1 MYDKSDSRGDLAGL
15 VAGLGLETGGREPDD
30 AAPGDENRLSDI
42 AVRRFRKALFGGAI
56 EPGSVLS
63 QSDLVRM
70 LDVPVGPL
78 RDALRHLQA
87 EGLLTIHPRS
97 GIEIRKPDLELLR
110 HSYQMRLMLER
121 PATRLFADA
130 VPLREIDALIRAHR
144 AAIAIV
150 DGREFSD
157 DDALA
162 AEALDRRFH
171 ARIVGALAN
180 PLADAAYGQA
190 QDFMRLV
197 RLDRHYRH
205 STTIA
210 IRTFNEHLAILEAMR
225 RRDAGAAEAALE
237 AHFARAMQR
246 AMGIV

>member
-1 MYDKSDSRGDLAGL
+1 MTDKSVSRGDLAGL
-15 VAGLGLETGGREPDD
+15 VAGLPAGDGADG
-30 AAPGDENRLSDI
+30 PGDAHHGEDSRLSDV
-42 AVRRFRKALFGGAI
+42 ALRRFRKALFGGAI
-56 EPGSVLS
+56 EPGAVLS
-63 QSDLVRM
+63 QSDLVRL

-78 RDALRHLQA
+78 RDALRQLQA

-110 HSYQMRLMLER
+110 HSYQMRLILER
-121 PATRLFADA
+121 PAVRLFADA
-130 VPLREIDALIRAHR
+130 FPLREIDALIRAHR
-144 AAIAIV
+144 KAIAIV
-150 DGREFSD
+150 DGREFGD

-171 ARIVGALAN
+171 ARIVGALEN

-205 STTIA
+205 SSAIA
-210 IRTFNEHLAILEAMR
+210 IRTFREHLAILEAMR
-225 RRDAGAAEAALE
+225 RRDTAAAEAALE
-237 AHFARAMQR
+237 AHFSRAMQR
-246 AMGIV
+246 AMGIF

>member
-1 MYDKSDSRGDLAGL
+1 MADKSVSRGDLAGL
-15 VAGLGLETGGREPDD
+15 VAGLAADD
-30 AAPGDENRLSDI
+30 ACDGEEEAASGEEHRLSDV

-56 EPGSVLS
+56 EPGAVLS
-63 QSDLVRM
+63 QADLVRL

-110 HSYQMRLMLER
+110 HSYQMRLLLER
-121 PATRLFADA
+121 PAARRVAESA
-130 VPLREIDALIRAHR
+130 PRAEIDRLIRAHR
-144 AAIAIV
+144 LAIRII
-150 DGREFSD
+150 DGREFRD
-157 DDALA
+157 DEELEV
-162 AEALDRRFH
+162 EALDRRFH

-180 PLADAAYGQA
+180 PLADSAYGQA

-205 STTIA
+205 STAIA
-210 IRTFNEHLAILEAMR
+210 IRTFREHLAILEAMR
-225 RRDAGAAEAALE
+225 RRDVDAAEAALE

-246 AMGIV
+246 AMGIF

>member
-1 MYDKSDSRGDLAGL
+1 MFDKSDSRGDLAGL
-15 VAGLGLETGGREPDD
+15 VAGLGPDAGAREADGG
-30 AAPGDENRLSDI
+30 AAGDETRLSDV

-130 VPLREIDALIRAHR
+130 VPLR
-144 AAIAIV
+144 
-150 DGREFSD
+150 
-157 DDALA
+157 
-162 AEALDRRFH
+162 
-171 ARIVGALAN
+171 
-180 PLADAAYGQA
+180 
-190 QDFMRLV
+190 
-197 RLDRHYRH
+197 
-205 STTIA
+205 A
-210 IRTFNEHLAILEAMR
+210 IRTGGQA
-225 RRDAGAAEAALE
+225 
-237 AHFARAMQR
+237 
-246 AMGIV
+246 

>member
-1 MYDKSDSRGDLAGL
+1 MTDKSVSRGDLSDL
-15 VAGLGLETGGREPDD
+15 VAGLAADD
-30 AAPGDENRLSDI
+30 MSERQEDTSRGEEHRLSDV
-42 AVRRFRKALFGGAI
+42 ALRRFRAALFGGAI
-56 EPGSVLS
+56 EPGAVLS
-63 QSDLVRM
+63 QADLVRL

-110 HSYQMRLMLER
+110 HSYQMRLLLER
-121 PATRLFADA
+121 PAVRLFADA
-130 VPLREIDALIRAHR
+130 VPRAEIDRLIRAHR
-144 AAIAIV
+144 AAIRIV
-150 DGREFSD
+150 DGREFRD
-157 DDALA
+157 DEVREV
-162 AEALDRRFH
+162 EALDRRFH

-180 PLADAAYGQA
+180 PLADTAYGQA

-205 STTIA
+205 STAIA
-210 IRTFNEHLAILEAMR
+210 IRTFREHLAILEAMR
-225 RRDAGAAEAALE
+225 RRDGVAAEAALE

-246 AMGIV
+246 AMGIF